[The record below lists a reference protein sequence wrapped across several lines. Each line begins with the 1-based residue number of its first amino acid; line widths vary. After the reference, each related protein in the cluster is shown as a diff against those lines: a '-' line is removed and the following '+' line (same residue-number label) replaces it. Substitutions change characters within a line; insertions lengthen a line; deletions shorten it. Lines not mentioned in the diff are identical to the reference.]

1 MAKVK
6 EISVED
12 IEQLIETKVLEMFG
26 DPDSGLQLK
35 KEFKAKLEQRLN
47 KPSKRISHKEVMKRF
62 A

>member
-1 MAKVK
+1 MAKTK

-12 IEQLIETKVLEMFG
+12 IEQLIENKVLEMFG

-35 KEFKAKLEQRLN
+35 KEFRAKLDQRLN
-47 KPSKRISHKEVMKRF
+47 KTSKRISHKEVMKKF